1 MKEKKKNFLQENW
14 FLKRQ
19 LSCLQYFTVFDLL
32 CIPDHGSIN
41 NKNLKISIKRAKGQA
56 KKDLVEFKK
65 SWDFIA
71 KSVGSIE
78 GLNQI

>member
-19 LSCLQYFTVFDLL
+19 LSCLQYFTVFALL
-32 CIPDHGSIN
+32 CIPDHSSIN

-65 SWDFIA
+65 S
-71 KSVGSIE
+71 
-78 GLNQI
+78 